1 MDYFGEKKS
10 ESAPPG
16 DMILEARELSK
27 TFFIGT
33 REIPVLDRV
42 SFKVAAGEFLVI
54 NGRSGSGKTTL
65 LTLLSGLDRPTA
77 GRVLIDSADIT
88 DLSEDDLAP
97 VRNRT
102 FGFIFQSF
110 HLVPSLTALE
120 NVTLPAELRGD
131 PEAARRGQELLERVE
146 LLERRHNYPA
156 QLSGGEKQRVAIC
169 RALINRPRLIF
180 ADEPTGN
187 LDTASG
193 EAVLDLLLT
202 LRREENSALML
213 VTHSREIARL
223 ADRILHLKD
232 GRIESE
238 LGLANKSEPKPQQ
251 QG

>member
-1 MDYFGEKKS
+1 MDYIGANKRKP
-10 ESAPPG
+10 ALKNG
-16 DMILEARELSK
+16 IILEARELTKIFS
-27 TFFIGT
+27 IGG
-33 REIPVLDRV
+33 REVPVLDRV
-42 SFKVAAGEFLVI
+42 SLKVAPGEFLVI

-65 LTLLSGLDRPTA
+65 LTLLSGLDRPTT

-88 DLSEDDLAP
+88 DLSEDELAP
-97 VRNRT
+97 LRNRT

-110 HLVPSLTALE
+110 HLVPSLTAME
-120 NVTLPAELRGD
+120 NITLPAEIRGD
-131 PEAARRGQELLERVE
+131 PEAARRGKELLERVE
-146 LLERRHNYPA
+146 LLDRRLNYPA

-193 EAVLDLLLT
+193 EAVLNLLLA

-213 VTHSREIARL
+213 VTHSREIAGL

-232 GRIESE
+232 GRIVSE
-238 LGLANKSEPKPQQ
+238 LGIENRPEPKT
-251 QG
+251 

>member
-1 MDYFGEKKS
+1 
-10 ESAPPG
+10 
-16 DMILEARELSK
+16 MILEARELSK
-27 TFFIGT
+27 TFIISG

-42 SFKVAAGEFLVI
+42 SLKVAGGEFLVI

-77 GRVLIDSADIT
+77 GRVLLDSADIT
-88 DLSEDDLAP
+88 DLSEDELAP
-97 VRNRT
+97 LRNRT

-131 PEAARRGQELLERVE
+131 PEAARRGEELLERVE
-146 LLERRHNYPA
+146 LQERRHNYPA

-187 LDTASG
+187 LDTTSG
-193 EAVLDLLLT
+193 KAVLDLLLS
-202 LRREENSALML
+202 LRRQENSALML
-213 VTHSREIARL
+213 VTHSQEIAGL
-223 ADRILHLKD
+223 ADRVLHLKD
-232 GRIESE
+232 GRITSES
-238 LGLANKSEPKPQQ
+238 GLNSRPGPDALAHV
-251 QG
+251 